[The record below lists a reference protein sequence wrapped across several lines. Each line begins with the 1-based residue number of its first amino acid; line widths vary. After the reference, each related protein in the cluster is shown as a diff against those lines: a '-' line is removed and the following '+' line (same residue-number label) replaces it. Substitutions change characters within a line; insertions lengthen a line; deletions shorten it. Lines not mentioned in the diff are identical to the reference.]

1 MPHLAALSVERVIVA
16 DDAVRID
23 LRRTAGT
30 GRCPHCRR
38 RSRRVHSSY
47 TRQIADLPIAG
58 CAVILRLRVRRF
70 RCSASRCPRRI
81 FAEQVSGLAKRYAR
95 RSVPLQAAL
104 REIGF
109 ALGGR
114 PGARLA
120 GPLVMPAS
128 RATLLRL
135 VRAAPMPPLETP
147 RVLGVDDWAF
157 RRGQRYGTIL
167 VDLERRRP
175 VDLLPDR
182 SGPGLATWLREHSG
196 VEVISRDRAGAYAD
210 GARQGAPDAGQVA
223 DRFHLLAN
231 VGELLER
238 VLTSQCSALHQAAAA
253 VDRELA
259 EAAPPDTEA
268 RLAAPTTRPDQTR
281 AQEHQQARRAQR
293 LARYEAVLALHQQGF
308 SQVAIGKQ
316 VGLGRK
322 TIRRYLRSD
331 AFPEQAPA
339 APRPTTLAPYDQ
351 YLRTRWADGCHNAH
365 QLWQEIRSQGFPGQ
379 AAIVRQY
386 LARWRPQP
394 GRPGR
399 PSRQAADSSGSLRR
413 PTPPPTRVL
422 SPRQA
427 RWLLL
432 RAWDALTPGEQVYRA
447 TLLDE
452 NPAIREAQ
460 QLAADFGALVRA
472 KDHPALATWL
482 DRAETS
488 AQSEVRSFA
497 TGLRR
502 DHVAVEPAITSIW
515 SNGQTEGQVNRLK
528 ALKRQMFG
536 RAKLDLLRT
545 RFLYAA

>member
-1 MPHLAALSVERVIVA
+1 
-16 DDAVRID
+16 
-23 LRRTAGT
+23 
-30 GRCPHCRR
+30 
-38 RSRRVHSSY
+38 
-47 TRQIADLPIAG
+47 
-58 CAVILRLRVRRF
+58 
-70 RCSASRCPRRI
+70 
-81 FAEQVSGLAKRYAR
+81 
-95 RSVPLQAAL
+95 
-104 REIGF
+104 
-109 ALGGR
+109 
-114 PGARLA
+114 
-120 GPLVMPAS
+120 MPAS

-135 VRAAPMPPLETP
+135 VRAAPLPSFETP

-167 VDLERRRP
+167 VDLERRLP

-182 SGPGLATWLREHSG
+182 SGSGLATWLREHSG
-196 VEVISRDRAGAYAD
+196 VEIISRDRAGAYAD
-210 GARQGAPDAGQVA
+210 GARQGAPGAVQVA

-238 VLTSQCSALHQAAAA
+238 VLASQRTALRQAAAA
-253 VDRELA
+253 VDRALV
-259 EAAPPDTEA
+259 EATPPETEA
-268 RLAAPTTRPDQTR
+268 RLATPATRPDQTR
-281 AQEHQQARRAQR
+281 VQDRQQARRAQR

-308 SQVAIGKQ
+308 SQVAISKQ

-322 TIRRYLRSD
+322 TIRRYLRAD
-331 AFPEQAPA
+331 AFPERAPA
-339 APRPTTLAPYDQ
+339 APRPSTLAPYDQ

-379 AAIVRQY
+379 AAVVRQY

-394 GRPGR
+394 GRPG
-399 PSRQAADSSGSLRR
+399 PPPRQTAESNGSPRQ
-413 PTPPPTRVL
+413 PASPPTRVL

-432 RAWDALTPGEQVYRA
+432 RAWDALTPEEQMYRA
-447 TLLDE
+447 ALLEE

-472 KDHPALATWL
+472 KDHPALATWFE
-482 DRAETS
+482 RAEAS
-488 AQSEVRSFA
+488 SQPEIRSFT

-502 DHVAVEPAITSIW
+502 DHAAVEATITSMW

-536 RAKLDLLRT
+536 RAKLDLLRK
-545 RFLYAA
+545 RFLHAA